1 MSRRNQDNHN
11 RIRSKTIAFRVSPEE
26 DEQLNIA
33 VSLTGLTKQDFII
46 SKLLDRS
53 INVQASCKV
62 HRAVYDRLSELVEQL
77 SRLSNATDIDDE
89 LMDNIILVSSIVDGL
104 YSDKNKQSQ
113 VWINNLQATG
123 NNSKI
128 MIDTYF
134 DTQNMINKKQYKK
147 YGLDGLKIKWF
158 WLKIIGWIID
168 ISNLSKGLN
177 SYKACI
183 YGLCRDFLDGIGY
196 NLGTKLFF

>member
-11 RIRSKTIAFRVSPEE
+11 RIRSKTIAFRVSPKE

-89 LMDNIILVSSIVDGL
+89 LMDNIMLVSSIVDGL

-168 ISNLSKGLN
+168 ILSLNNVDNLKN
-177 SYKACI
+177 RKNMI
-183 YGLCRDFLDGIGY
+183 Y
-196 NLGTKLFF
+196 